1 MPGCVAVPTVQES
14 LETFPRPS
22 SNSLVASLKS
32 KKLDNWGPRFLAAFC
47 PSSTP
52 FRANPKVNKLHTPT
66 VHLFMIHLT
75 REIAPHANPAS
86 GEQTAWHYQ
95 PCL

>member
-1 MPGCVAVPTVQES
+1 MPTVQES
-14 LETFPRPS
+14 LETFPKPS

-32 KKLDNWGPRFLAAFC
+32 KKPDNWGPRLLAAFC

-52 FRANPKVNKLHTPT
+52 FRANPKVNKPHAPT
-66 VHLFMIHLT
+66 VHFFMIHLT
-75 REIAPHANPAS
+75 REIAPYTNPAL
-86 GEQTAWHYQ
+86 GGQTPWHCQ